1 MGEEEPGRLP
11 AREEKE
17 GFRPSL
23 SPTGDVFDDSNN
35 NIAAA
40 IVDGLNE
47 DPTTETEEQ
56 ETEQAPA
63 EPAVEQTEDKEEE
76 NTTKQEEAEEKDD
89 ASDDSSATDAT
100 VEIKVAQTNQS
111 IPDVVPKGLGERE
124 VSHVDID
131 DKEKLTKTTDLENE
145 IEEATTPAKFDGV
158 AEPARRNS
166 AVKSSW
172 ERRKHKFRSMWKL
185 YSGAFIA
192 VVMPI
197 AVFSIDIAITMNV
210 LDQEGY
216 RKAIQ
221 PYWDTD
227 SRSNKPIPEFNKLTN
242 GASMILRTPCYLR
255 S

>member
-1 MGEEEPGRLP
+1 MCCYETGIVLELYFYALHNHWVVEVRVYKSAPKIPHHTLP
-11 AREEKE
+11 QTELQESHRFHNRKYMNIKTARACKKVQLTYIFFKK

-166 AVKSSW
+166 AV
-172 ERRKHKFRSMWKL
+172 
-185 YSGAFIA
+185 
-192 VVMPI
+192 
-197 AVFSIDIAITMNV
+197 
-210 LDQEGY
+210 
-216 RKAIQ
+216 
-221 PYWDTD
+221 
-227 SRSNKPIPEFNKLTN
+227 
-242 GASMILRTPCYLR
+242 
-255 S
+255 

>member
-1 MGEEEPGRLP
+1 MSINIRPYILRACKKFNSLTFF
-11 AREEKE
+11 KE

-47 DPTTETEEQ
+47 NPSTETDEPEAD
-56 ETEQAPA
+56 QAPA
-63 EPAVEQTEDKEEE
+63 EPAVEQTEEQGEDNKI
-76 NTTKQEEAEEKDD
+76 KQEEAEEKDD

-100 VEIKVAQTNQS
+100 VEIKVAQSNQP

-166 AVKSSW
+166 AV
-172 ERRKHKFRSMWKL
+172 
-185 YSGAFIA
+185 
-192 VVMPI
+192 
-197 AVFSIDIAITMNV
+197 
-210 LDQEGY
+210 
-216 RKAIQ
+216 
-221 PYWDTD
+221 
-227 SRSNKPIPEFNKLTN
+227 
-242 GASMILRTPCYLR
+242 
-255 S
+255 